1 MRIGLGFYR
10 EMLTPDNFRFAVQ
23 AGATHVV
30 AHLTNYFAGLDPKIA
45 EAMKRQIDTL
55 DFASNFQAGHPGAF
69 ALAERIAEN
78 APLAVAASKAL
89 VRAAASGIE
98 EDKLWEMQVP
108 LQKKVFSSNDAKEGP
123 AAFAEK
129 RAPNWTGT

>member
-1 MRIGLGFYR
+1 MALTGEPITGEEAMNAG
-10 EMLTPDNFRFAVQ
+10 MLTA
-23 AGATHVV
+23 
-30 AHLTNYFAGLDPKIA
+30 LTEPEDLLETAI
-45 EAMKRQIDTL
+45 
-55 DFASNFQAGHPGAF
+55 